1 MLAEGEM
8 LTDNLMLKRELG
20 SGAMGT
26 VWMALNCAL
35 DAPVAVK
42 VLRTEGMRSE
52 VVRTRFEQEARGLA
66 RLNDPHIVRVFDYGL
81 SLDNQPFIVMELMR
95 GEDLASRL
103 KRTERMDLAEASL
116 LIRQCARALGHA
128 HTAGIVHRDLK
139 PANIF
144 LIEGDETFV
153 KILDFGVARFID
165 RGDRVTKAGTLV
177 GTPLFMSPEQFT
189 NNLNVDHRSDLWALA
204 VVAYRCLTGV
214 VPFPGE
220 TVATVGML
228 VTDGRFD
235 PPSKHRPELGAAL
248 DEVMVRA
255 LHLEREKRFQSAK
268 ELAEAFTRALG
279 GPVQVS
285 NPPPAA
291 AEKASAAANVMPETQ
306 RLKRELPATAQFVT
320 PAAKTRPPPVATVRL
335 EHPLPPG
342 APPGAATAPMATPA
356 VLSAATPMPQGTGTI
371 ALDKPLGPF
380 PSPAAPANASSSGA
394 LVAVQP
400 PPSGSRPAVVAPG
413 SGSQP
418 VVAAPPQVPVVRKP
432 RTLIVVGLV
441 GVVLVVAGAVA
452 LWFLVFNKQK
462 TTTTT
467 KSASAKVEENV
478 LSREDYLKDASGF
491 GEELEKRLECSP
503 CRVTRVSIT
512 STNVTVQRVD
522 PNNPNKMVL
531 VDLSKIKGDQG
542 IQQDRPAGL
551 EEFDLKADVP
561 WGDVPRILA
570 QGVATAKTK
579 EGTADLLKWYGAGAV
594 TQIVRVRPKANTGQ
608 AAEEVKV
615 PR

>member
-52 VVRTRFEQEARGLA
+52 VVRSRFEQEARGLA

-103 KRTERMDLAEASL
+103 KRAERMDQTEVSL

-128 HTAGIVHRDLK
+128 HAAGIVHRDLK

-153 KILDFGVARFID
+153 KILDFGVARFVD

-228 VTDGRFD
+228 VTGGRFD

-255 LHLEREKRFQSAK
+255 LQLEREKRFQSAK

-279 GPVQVS
+279 GKAQVS
-285 NPPPAA
+285 NPPPAMA
-291 AEKASAAANVMPETQ
+291 SSAAAEAMPATQ
-306 RLKRELPATAQFVT
+306 RLKRELPATAQFAT

-335 EHPLPPG
+335 EHPLAAA

-356 VLSAATPMPQGTGTI
+356 ALNAATPMPQGTGTI
-371 ALDKPLGPF
+371 ALDKPLGQV
-380 PSPAAPANASSSGA
+380 PSQGAPNATSSSGTTA
-394 LVAVQP
+394 AVQP
-400 PPSGSRPAVVAPG
+400 PKSGPTPVVVASGSEVGPIVSRQPAA
-413 SGSQP
+413 
-418 VVAAPPQVPVVRKP
+418 VRKP
-432 RTLIVVGLV
+432 RTLILV
-441 GVVLVVAGAVA
+441 AVGAVLLA
-452 LWFLVFNKQK
+452 VAVATGLWFLIFNKQK
-462 TTTTT
+462 DGVSTT
-467 KSASAKVEENV
+467 KSAGASAKPVESP
-478 LSREDYLKDASGF
+478 LSREDYFKDASGF
-491 GEELEKRLECSP
+491 GEELEKKLECSP
-503 CRVTRVSIT
+503 CKVAEVSMTPTSVRVLRIDP
-512 STNVTVQRVD
+512 TN
-522 PNNPNKMVL
+522 PKKMIL
-531 VDLSKIKGDQG
+531 LEINRSKGETGFQLDTPSDI
-542 IQQDRPAGL
+542 
-551 EEFDLKADVP
+551 EEFDVKADVP
-561 WGDVPRILA
+561 WAEVPRILA
-570 QGVATAKTK
+570 QGLAAARTK
-579 EGTADLLKWYGAGAV
+579 DGTPDLLKWYGAGAK
-594 TQIVRVRPKANTGQ
+594 TQEVRVRSKAVAGS
-608 AAEEVKV
+608 ASELVKV
-615 PR
+615 SR